1 MKFVKITKKMQILL
15 IFSSLIAI
23 TLFSCAST
31 PKEEDLSLQ
40 NQNQSEINKD
50 DDKTQDENINEN
62 ENPLKNQNE
71 LTSEENL
78 SDLEEPLTNEQNP
91 VLPELP
97 EVKNNENNANN
108 SEEPIVLAEPDVKDV
123 PVSEAAN
130 KNQTD
135 KPIEE
140 NKNVQNNQN
149 DLAESLNNNK
159 TNSNLEN
166 DNLENNNS
174 ENSNETEIAD
184 ETENQNENA
193 EISENQ
199 TEPGTV
205 ETIPEPSRSVSM
217 KKNQI
222 IDITYPGKGWIYQGN
237 IDSEGNV
244 DSRSR
249 NFIFNGRKLGGK
261 DTSFTLRS
269 RNAGTYLLH
278 FFKNDTLTGNYIDD
292 YLEVVVQDENNS
304 STEHITA
311 PNYAEIVPPKATI
324 TAEKIKAQ
332 KKAQATQQEEQSENA
347 LENEKSTKKEVVAT
361 SQNNSSKS
369 GLESENA
376 SAIDT
381 IIQTTESSPNIA
393 SPVVSTNGTN
403 AESSKTSALETTN
416 SESVANSTESSEN
429 ISESQNLE
437 GLSEDALLDTAQKYY
452 DEKKYPEAFTAIS
465 KFFDKA
471 TKRLDE
477 GLYLQGRILEEK
489 SSVQNIK
496 NAIESYD
503 LVVNNYPSSS
513 LWDKANKR
521 SIFLKRF
528 YINIR

>member
-23 TLFSCAST
+23 TFFSCAST

-40 NQNQSEINKD
+40 NQSE
-50 DDKTQDENINEN
+50 INEN
-62 ENPLKNQNE
+62 ENQTENKKKIENSQNQNKPE
-71 LTSEENL
+71 NNENL
-78 SDLEEPLTNEQNP
+78 YDLEEPLTNEQNP
-91 VLPELP
+91 DLPELP
-97 EVKNNENNANN
+97 EVQNNENVANN
-108 SEEPIVLAEPDVKDV
+108 NEPVVITEPDVKDV
-123 PVSEAAN
+123 PISETDN
-130 KNQTD
+130 KNSL
-135 KPIEE
+135 E
-140 NKNVQNNQN
+140 NEQDEKNQN
-149 DLAESLNNNK
+149 SQNKQNGQTALSESLNNN
-159 TNSNLEN
+159 EN
-166 DNLENNNS
+166 NNENTFDSENNNS
-174 ENSNETEIAD
+174 ENNNSEVSSSTEIED
-184 ETENQNENA
+184 ETENQKENS
-193 EISENQ
+193 ELSENQ
-199 TEPGTV
+199 NEPGTV
-205 ETIPEPSRSVSM
+205 ETIPVPSRSVSM

-237 IDSEGNV
+237 IDSDGNV

-311 PNYAEIVPPKATI
+311 PNYAEVVPPKATI
-324 TAEKIKAQ
+324 TADKIKEQ
-332 KKAQATQQEEQSENA
+332 KKVKEAQEAKNENS
-347 LENEKSTKKEVVAT
+347 LEKEKSTKKEIVKNTQNKT
-361 SQNNSSKS
+361 S
-369 GLESENA
+369 ESENA

-381 IIQTTESSPNIA
+381 IIQTTESAPNIT
-393 SPVVSTNGTN
+393 SPVVSAN
-403 AESSKTSALETTN
+403 AESNANSSLENLNSA
-416 SESVANSTESSEN
+416 ESAKSTESSANFSEN
-429 ISESQNLE
+429 QNLE
-437 GLSEDALLDTAQKYY
+437 SLSEDALLDTAQKYY